1 MLFFIKYAII
11 SSCGDVMLSIKEN
24 DVIKV
29 KVTGVQPY
37 GVFVSCNDKYNG
49 LIHISEISYGFV
61 KDINEYVHIGDDIYA
76 EVIDIDERE
85 NQLKLSIKDINYK
98 DDGSKLKRL
107 AETKNGFEP
116 LKEHLELWINDKI
129 KEIMD
134 KM

>member
-1 MLFFIKYAII
+1 MI
-11 SSCGDVMLSIKEN
+11 SIKEN
-24 DVIKV
+24 DIIKV

-37 GVFVSCNDKYNG
+37 GAFVCCNDKYNG

-61 KDINEYVHIGDDIYA
+61 KDISEYVHVGDNIYA
-76 EVIDIDERE
+76 EVLNVDEKE